1 MTKKEEQI
9 LALER
14 TTGSPR
20 QTENRSTAN
29 RFDFALSYPLPA
41 NRNHALQKTE
51 IPKQVRDDPKQGC
64 KRLVVALSSF
74 ERVLDTRSRADPL
87 NRIFSGQPLRDDSVG
102 KLWGDSPFMSSWY
115 ASGQD
120 LDPR

>member
-1 MTKKEEQI
+1 MTKNEEQI

-41 NRNHALQKTE
+41 NRNHALQKTQ
-51 IPKQVRDDPKQGC
+51 IPKQVRDDPKQRSKQVSNG
-64 KRLVVALSSF
+64 SF
-74 ERVLDTRSRADPL
+74 QL
-87 NRIFSGQPLRDDSVG
+87 
-102 KLWGDSPFMSSWY
+102 
-115 ASGQD
+115 
-120 LDPR
+120 